1 MHIYFFCYFLL
12 LQVFTP
18 NKVYNGQK
26 LMNDVAKKTPPN
38 TNNTVPK
45 VPVIVPVVKRMVII
59 IANEILKALSTDPI
73 FFFIKVSFV

>member
-1 MHIYFFCYFLL
+1 
-12 LQVFTP
+12 
-18 NKVYNGQK
+18 
-26 LMNDVAKKTPPN
+26 MNDVAKKTPPN

-45 VPVIVPVVKRMVII
+45 VPVIVPVVKRMVTI

>member
-1 MHIYFFCYFLL
+1 
-12 LQVFTP
+12 
-18 NKVYNGQK
+18 
-26 LMNDVAKKTPPN
+26 MNDVAKKIPPN

-45 VPVIVPVVKRMVII
+45 VPAIVPVVKRMVTI